1 MIALEDAADG
11 VVLPVKAKAGGR
23 ANGLQGVHAGALKVM
38 VTQAP
43 ERGKANRA
51 IADLLAERLGLR
63 KLQVSLLSG
72 ETSPQKRFL
81 IQGVSK
87 DELHARLEAALKDR

>member
-1 MIALEDAADG
+1 MIALETTGDG
-11 VVLPVKAKAGGR
+11 VVLPVKAKAGAR
-23 ANGLQGVHAGALKVM
+23 TNDVQGVHDGALKVT

-51 IADLLAERLGLR
+51 ILELLAQELGLR
-63 KLQVSLLSG
+63 KSQIALLSG

-81 IQGVSK
+81 IQDISAA
-87 DELHARLEAALKDR
+87 ELTQRIEALDSR

>member
-1 MIALEDAADG
+1 MIALEDTADG

-63 KLQVSLLSG
+63 KLQVTLLSG